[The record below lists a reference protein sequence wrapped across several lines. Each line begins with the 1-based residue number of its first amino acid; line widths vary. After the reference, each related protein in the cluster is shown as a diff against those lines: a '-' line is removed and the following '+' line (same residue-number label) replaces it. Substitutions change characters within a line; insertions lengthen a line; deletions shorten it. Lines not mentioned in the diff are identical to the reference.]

1 MNNCSPSYRRG
12 APRSLH
18 IRHEPH
24 GGRKQHNKREQYG
37 GLEYTPCHNHL
48 PGHKQHSKHTRIGK
62 CQPRACGSVG
72 AIQPPAATYPKTPRD
87 NLRTLELRSNIEAI
101 GTAPGPPALQTPLC
115 GSNIVALW
123 KSCYKQQED
132 QIQALTQESNATTT
146 IHTRDTR
153 FLVFSTH

>member
-1 MNNCSPSYRRG
+1 VHLGPYTSGTSHTVGASNTTSASNTAGLNTPLATITFQGTNNIP
-12 APRSLH
+12 
-18 IRHEPH
+18 
-24 GGRKQHNKREQYG
+24 N
-37 GLEYTPCHNHL
+37 
-48 PGHKQHSKHTRIGK
+48 TRALASANFN
-62 CQPRACGSVG
+62 PRACGSVG